1 MKFHSYPAAHTILQK
16 LSLISNLLKWI
27 GFSDSGAVDNASM
40 MRCITVPTCSSA
52 SAGAVYSVASF
63 TDGVS
68 QPVNFN
74 ANDRSKIA
82 LYLLLLCGI
91 IANGENFKFDGEFCF
106 VSSNLTMVEKPH
118 AAFCRALTWI
128 CEVASYFNA
137 DEWGI
142 LFTAAS
148 ILSVSQSRPTK
159 TGHTTRA
166 YYSNKCSSGCCL
178 ALHLGNTR
186 PRNFP
191 LMNTSGP
198 VNSPSN
204 RCW

>member
-91 IANGENFKFDGEFCF
+91 ISNGRSFKFDGGFCF
-106 VSSNLTMVEKPH
+106 MSSHTTMVANPC
-118 AAFCRALTWI
+118 ADFRCALNWI
-128 CEVASYFNA
+128 CEIA
-137 DEWGI
+137 
-142 LFTAAS
+142 
-148 ILSVSQSRPTK
+148 
-159 TGHTTRA
+159 
-166 YYSNKCSSGCCL
+166 
-178 ALHLGNTR
+178 
-186 PRNFP
+186 
-191 LMNTSGP
+191 
-198 VNSPSN
+198 
-204 RCW
+204 